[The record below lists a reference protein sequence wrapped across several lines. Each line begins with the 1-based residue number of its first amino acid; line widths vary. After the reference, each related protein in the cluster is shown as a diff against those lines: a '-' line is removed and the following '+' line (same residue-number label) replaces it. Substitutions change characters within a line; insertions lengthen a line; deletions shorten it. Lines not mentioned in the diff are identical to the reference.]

1 MQSKTKATRYG
12 VAPLL
17 ASLLMAL
24 SACGGGGGGQ
34 ASAASPSATALGA
47 STAAPSATG
56 ASPSTDASTPTNT
69 NAQPATT
76 TTTTASPAT
85 DTQGA
90 NTASTP
96 QPAITDTV
104 STSVS
109 YQLPPNV
116 RNLTVQEP
124 SSATVLTGNALDNHI
139 VGSPFVYEEIYGLD
153 GDDVLDGGGRHGGM
167 LDGGNGNDRLIV
179 SFGELRGG
187 PGADTFVAAGRGA
200 HTSPDTPITIVDFNA
215 AEGDRIE
222 IVSTQAWSAADLFAR
237 GILRFDA
244 ATSTLTLDF
253 DPATTGPGSVDQV
266 IVLRGVRQFDPAWVS
281 FTVR

>member
-24 SACGGGGGGQ
+24 SACGGGGGGE
-34 ASAASPSATALGA
+34 ASAASPSAKAMGA
-47 STAAPSATG
+47 STTAPSATG
-56 ASPSTDASTPTNT
+56 TSQSTDASTPPNT
-69 NAQPATT
+69 NPQPAATT
-76 TTTTASPAT
+76 PPPAT
-85 DTQGA
+85 DTSGT
-90 NTASTP
+90 NTASPP
-96 QPAITDTV
+96 QPAITETV

-116 RNLTVQEP
+116 RNLMVQEP
-124 SSATVLTGNALDNHI
+124 SSARVLTGNALDNHI

-200 HTSPDTPITIVDFNA
+200 HTSPETPITIVDFNA

-222 IVSTQAWSAADLFAR
+222 IVSTQAWSSADLFAR